1 MNRFRLK
8 DTTETNLSF
17 HGRRTDIIQ
26 KTLTMKRSKYIK
38 HSLALMAA
46 AVTLQGC
53 ITAGKGSS
61 TNNDAGILGG
71 LLGVVTEQNTIANVI
86 TSVIGMDKLTKE
98 NLVGTWNYTAP
109 GVAFTSENLLAK
121 AGGEVAASQLKDKLK
136 DTYRSVGIRRENTR
150 IVFGEDNA
158 FSGKIMGKS
167 VRGTYT
173 LDESNGELKMQTL
186 LFTLNGHVKRNGVNG
201 VSLLFESKKLLT
213 VLQALSAM
221 SGNANLDMVGEISKN
236 YDGVR
241 IGFDMN
247 R

>member
-1 MNRFRLK
+1 M
-8 DTTETNLSF
+8 
-17 HGRRTDIIQ
+17 
-26 KTLTMKRSKYIK
+26 
-38 HSLALMAA
+38 
-46 AVTLQGC
+46 
-53 ITAGKGSS
+53 
-61 TNNDAGILGG
+61 
-71 LLGVVTEQNTIANVI
+71 
-86 TSVIGMDKLTKE
+86 
-98 NLVGTWNYTAP
+98 
-109 GVAFTSENLLAK
+109 AFTSENLLAK

-221 SGNANLDMVGEISKN
+221 SGNANLEMVGEISKN

>member
-1 MNRFRLK
+1 
-8 DTTETNLSF
+8 
-17 HGRRTDIIQ
+17 
-26 KTLTMKRSKYIK
+26 
-38 HSLALMAA
+38 
-46 AVTLQGC
+46 
-53 ITAGKGSS
+53 
-61 TNNDAGILGG
+61 
-71 LLGVVTEQNTIANVI
+71 
-86 TSVIGMDKLTKE
+86 
-98 NLVGTWNYTAP
+98 
-109 GVAFTSENLLAK
+109 
-121 AGGEVAASQLKDKLK
+121 
-136 DTYRSVGIRRENTR
+136 
-150 IVFGEDNA
+150 
-158 FSGKIMGKS
+158 MGKS

-221 SGNANLDMVGEISKN
+221 SGNANLEMVGEISKN

>member
-1 MNRFRLK
+1 M
-8 DTTETNLSF
+8 TETNLSL

-26 KTLTMKRSKYIK
+26 KTLTMKHSKNIK
-38 HSLALMAA
+38 CSLTLMAA
-46 AVTLQGC
+46 AVMLQGC
-53 ITAGKGSS
+53 ITAGKGSSS

-86 TSVIGMDKLTKE
+86 TSVIGMDKLTKD
-98 NLVGTWNYTAP
+98 NLAGTWNYTAP

-150 IVFGEDNA
+150 IVFGNDNA

-173 LDESNGELKMQTL
+173 FDESNGELKMQTL

-201 VSLLFESKKLLT
+201 IALLFESKKLLT

-221 SGNANLDMVGEISKN
+221 SGNANLEMVGEISKN